1 MTTGRRSISFDE
13 MHTIVLI
20 ALLGGFIW
28 LIARVLAHRQ
38 DAVDRPSVVVHG
50 IGLGVAIGGACALV
64 FLTTQVDLVPDDV
77 ENAFLPAVIVLGS
90 IFLVIGTLYRVA
102 WR

>member
-1 MTTGRRSISFDE
+1 

-28 LIARVLAHRQ
+28 LIAGILAHRQ
-38 DAVDRPSVVVHG
+38 DAVDRPSVLVHG

-64 FLTTQVDLVPDDV
+64 FLTTQVDLIPD
-77 ENAFLPAVIVLGS
+77 EIETALLPIAVVGTSLA
-90 IFLVIGTLYRVA
+90 LAIGTWYRVA

>member
-1 MTTGRRSISFDE
+1 
-13 MHTIVLI
+13 MHTIVLM

-28 LIARVLAHRQ
+28 LIAGILAHRQ
-38 DAVDRPSVVVHG
+38 DAVDRPSVLVHG

-64 FLTTQVDLVPDDV
+64 FLTTQVDLIPD
-77 ENAFLPAVIVLGS
+77 EIETALLPAAIVVTSLA
-90 IFLVIGTLYRVA
+90 LAVGTWYRVA

>member
-1 MTTGRRSISFDE
+1 

-20 ALLGGFIW
+20 VLLGGFIW

-50 IGLGVAIGGACALV
+50 LGLGVAIGGACALV
-64 FLTTQVDLVPDDV
+64 FLTTQVDLIPDQV
-77 ENAFLPAVIVLGS
+77 EEAILPAAIILTSVALA
-90 IFLVIGTLYRVA
+90 IGTLYRVA
-102 WR
+102 LR

>member
-1 MTTGRRSISFDE
+1 

-20 ALLGGFIW
+20 VLLGGFIW
-28 LIARVLAHRQ
+28 LIAGVLAHRQ

-50 IGLGVAIGGACALV
+50 LGLGVAIGGACALV
-64 FLTTQVDLVPDDV
+64 FLTTQVDLIPDQV
-77 ENAFLPAVIVLGS
+77 EEAILPAAIILTSVALA
-90 IFLVIGTLYRVA
+90 IGTLYRVA